1 MRHFRDDPNGNG
13 GEMDA
18 IQSYCFAFRR
28 KSIQTVGLMRETFR
42 FYRHLDLDYS
52 FQFKSKGYKIIEI
65 PNLPLIRHEH
75 RIWESMPDYQREKLS
90 QANYKKFLEKWQKYP
105 KLLELNK

>member
-1 MRHFRDDPNGNG
+1 MHHFRDDPNGNG

-105 KLLELNK
+105 KLLENI